1 MLILFLFVIV
11 IGAIFFAIFISS
23 ELAKLAEIFNRAET
37 VRNKDR
43 GNPLE
48 LDRLEQSVKLYE
60 QCNRLLMKSPW
71 LQIAANFKIVDRNTY
86 LNIITR
92 LDREIERR
100 QHFRILY
107 YQGKK
112 QIDDKYFD
120 LALATFLKAQNLFST
135 NEVAVLIIKCDSQ
148 VKVQKQYEQ
157 TLDRATILAR
167 SGKFQSALDLLQP
180 TLIEFDRID
189 GTTLLNKL
197 KQAFEV
203 KQKFAKGLQ
212 LEQSGKFNDAKN
224 YYQQVLNIAPDL
236 TECRIRLAVAA
247 IKSGDATAVLAD
259 LSNVD
264 GERAAYLRGFA
275 CVIQSNWRQADKEWN
290 SLSHP
295 EIKSQRQHL
304 KTLARQDRLLTM
316 QKIEQFVNDG
326 NLDRAKQT
334 SLQFINKFG
343 VDPLVENNLYGHI
356 QPLLETNIWKT
367 QDWSVIATAAEQFWL
382 ESHEISSLHNW
393 AVSSYYQAYHD
404 PDKIADLIIAW
415 STALAN
421 IDRDPALRDVPWLP
435 NLPPDLERVSTNLI
449 ELLEK
454 LIDPIKDKDL
464 DRYLQL
470 RDLYRWQ
477 IVTLRLTKNSPHTGV
492 RINQILLSP
501 GCYQRHINTIPQS
514 DLPAE
519 PWSRLYTNWGPAVA
533 ACIEGDTDR
542 ALQIKPQI
550 SSVSVAEKSANS
562 FITYHEGC
570 YYLQQYQWRKAIK
583 PFKQVRAEI
592 KNFSNSIDEIDRLCG
607 KQRQEIDNFEEH
619 LEFAQFWYDLVA
631 SKPAGSYFA
640 EYKAMQVSS
649 QLAEEQIT
657 LDEGLTQLLQLK
669 KIDDTNPVVL
679 DTIDKIEIVK
689 ETNSIIDLIKQNRL
703 EEAVRRAKFSTRQE
717 VKYRIAEILIDASI
731 EGARNRRSSR
741 EEIVQLVS
749 WAQEICPYEPAFME
763 IYHSLG
769 LH

>member
-1 MLILFLFVIV
+1 MLILLLFTIV
-11 IGAIFFAIFISS
+11 IGAISIAIIISS
-23 ELAKLAEIFNRAET
+23 ELAKLSEIFARAET
-37 VRNKDR
+37 VKNKDR

-60 QCNRLLMKSPW
+60 QCNRLLLKSPW
-71 LQIAANFKIVDRNTY
+71 LQIAANFKIFNKNTY
-86 LNIITR
+86 LNATAL

-100 QHFRILY
+100 QHFKILY
-107 YQGKK
+107 YLGKK

-120 LALATFLKAQNLFST
+120 LALATFLKAQHLFST
-135 NEVAVLIIKCDSQ
+135 NEVAALIIKCDSQ

-157 TLDRATILAR
+157 NLERSTILAR
-167 SGKFQSALDLLQP
+167 AGKFQSAVNLLKP
-180 TLIEFDRID
+180 ILIEFDRID

-203 KQKFAKGLQ
+203 KQTFNKGLQ
-212 LEQSGKFNDAKN
+212 LEESGKLNDAKQ
-224 YYQQVLNIAPDL
+224 YYQQVLDITPNLP
-236 TECRIRLAVAA
+236 ECRIRMAIAA
-247 IKSGDATAVLAD
+247 IKSGDVAEVLNYLD
-259 LSNVD
+259 NVD

-275 CVIQSNWRQADKEWN
+275 CIMQSNWRQADKEWN

-295 EIKSQRQHL
+295 EVKSQRQYL
-304 KTLARQDRLLTM
+304 RTLARQDRLLTM
-316 QKIEQFVNDG
+316 QKIEQFVDDG

-343 VDPLVENNLYGHI
+343 IDPVVENNLYEHI

-367 QDWSVIATAAEQFWL
+367 LDWSLIATTAEQFWL
-382 ESHEISSLHNW
+382 ESQDMSSLHNW
-393 AVSSYYQAYHD
+393 AVASYYQAHKD
-404 PDKIADLIIAW
+404 PDKIAELIIAC

-421 IDRDPALRDVPWLP
+421 IDRDPALKDIPWLT
-435 NLPPDLERVSTNLI
+435 NLPPNLDEVSEKLI

-454 LIDPIKDKDL
+454 LIDPIKDKNP

-477 IVTLRLTKNSPHTGV
+477 IVTLRLTKNLPHTGV
-492 RINQILLSP
+492 RVNQVLLLP
-501 GCYQRHINTIPQS
+501 GCYQRHINTLPQS
-514 DLPAE
+514 ELPAE

-570 YYLQQYQWRKAIK
+570 YYLQQCKWRKAIK
-583 PFKQVRAEI
+583 SFNQVRAEI
-592 KNFSNSIDEIDRLCG
+592 SDFANSIDEIDRLCV
-607 KQRQEIDNFEEH
+607 KQRQEIDEFEEH

-631 SKPAGSYFA
+631 SRLAGSYLA

-649 QLAEEQIT
+649 KLAEEQIT

-669 KIDDTNPVVL
+669 KLDDINPVVI
-679 DTIDKIEIVK
+679 DTIAKIEIVR
-689 ETNSIIDLIKQNRL
+689 ETNSIIDLIQKNRL

-717 VKYRIAEILIDASI
+717 VKFRIAEILIDASI

-741 EEIVQLVS
+741 EEIFQLVS

-763 IYHSLG
+763 VYHSLG
-769 LH
+769 LN

>member
-1 MLILFLFVIV
+1 MLILFLFVIIV
-11 IGAIFFAIFISS
+11 GAIFIAIIISS
-23 ELAKLAEIFNRAET
+23 ELAKLSEIFNRAET
-37 VRNKDR
+37 IRNKDR

-48 LDRLEQSVKLYE
+48 CDRLEQSVKLYE
-60 QCNRLLMKSPW
+60 QCNRLLLKSPW
-71 LQIAANFKIVDRNTY
+71 LQITANFKLVDKNTY
-86 LNIITR
+86 LNTIAH

-100 QHFRILY
+100 QHFKILY
-107 YQGKK
+107 SQGKK
-112 QIDDKYFD
+112 QSDDKYFD
-120 LALATFLKAQNLFST
+120 LALATFLQAQQLFNTDEIAS
-135 NEVAVLIIKCDSQ
+135 LIIRCDSQ
-148 VKVQKQYEQ
+148 LEHQKYYERV
-157 TLDRATILAR
+157 LERATILAR
-167 SGKFQSALDLLQP
+167 SGKFQSALEILKP
-180 TLIEFDRID
+180 TLIDFDRLD

-212 LEQSGKFNDAKN
+212 LESSGKFNDAKN
-224 YYQQVLNIAPDL
+224 YYQQVLDIVPDL
-236 TECRIRLAVAA
+236 IECRIRLAIAA
-247 IKSGDATAVLAD
+247 IKSGDTTEVLAY
-259 LSNVD
+259 LSNID
-264 GERAAYLRGFA
+264 GERAAYVRGFA

-295 EIKSQRQHL
+295 EVRSQRQYL
-304 KTLARQDRLLTM
+304 KTLARQDRLSTM
-316 QKIEQFVNDG
+316 QKIEKFVDDG
-326 NLDRAKQT
+326 DLDRAKQT

-367 QDWSVIATAAEQFWL
+367 QDWSLIATNAEQFWL
-382 ESHEISSLHNW
+382 ESQNITSLHNW
-393 AVSSYYQAYHD
+393 AVASYYQAHNNS
-404 PDKIADLIIAW
+404 DKIANLIIAW

-421 IDRDPALRDVPWLP
+421 IDRDSALKDLPWLLS
-435 NLPPDLERVSTNLI
+435 LPLDLDEVSAKLI

-454 LIDPIKDKDL
+454 LIDPIKDKNL

-470 RDLYRWQ
+470 RDSYRWQ
-477 IVTLRLTKNSPHTGV
+477 IVALRLTKNSPHIGV
-492 RINQILLSP
+492 RVNQILLLP
-501 GCYQRHINTIPQS
+501 GCYQRYIDTLPHS

-550 SSVSVAEKSANS
+550 SSVSIAEKSANS

-570 YYLQQYQWRKAIK
+570 YYLQQYQWHKAIK

-592 KNFSNSIDEIDRLCG
+592 NNFANSIDEIDRLCG
-607 KQRQEIDNFEEH
+607 KQRQEIEKFEEH
-619 LEFAQFWYDLVA
+619 LEFAQFWYDLVK
-631 SKPAGSYFA
+631 SRSAGSYLA

-649 QLAEEQIT
+649 KLAEEQIT

-679 DTIDKIEIVK
+679 DTLDKIEIVK

-741 EEIVQLVS
+741 EEIFQLVS

-763 IYHSLG
+763 VYHSLG